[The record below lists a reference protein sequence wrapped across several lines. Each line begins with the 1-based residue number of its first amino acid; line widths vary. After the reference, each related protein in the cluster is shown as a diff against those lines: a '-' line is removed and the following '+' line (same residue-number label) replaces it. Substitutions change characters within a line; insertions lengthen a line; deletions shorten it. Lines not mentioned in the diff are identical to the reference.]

1 MKKFIYALI
10 LLVSWPA
17 FARQFDVEVI
27 IFKHNVDPSSFQES
41 WPDILAPINLE
52 RAFSYR
58 DKTMMSRNGAELLP
72 SGYYKLNETYTKLQN
87 HAGFKP
93 LVHVAWRQG
102 DSGSSRSPIFHIQ
115 AGQDFSDRFIADGRT
130 IEDAKADLSLIPL
143 NAPAPAPTPV
153 LVEGSE
159 TLEPESVATVK
170 SGPLLEL
177 DGTMQV
183 YVQHYLYVNTILDLK
198 VPGQHE
204 FIVNTPKEENEE
216 VVTDATSTVVDDTL
230 TESETITADIS
241 QVEDP
246 NADVQ
251 LGHLEN
257 ITPETEVKEFLKSY
271 RMEEKRKMR
280 SGETHYIDHPLMGMI
295 IQVRKV

>member
-1 MKKFIYALI
+1 MKKIIYALI
-10 LLVSWPA
+10 LLASWPS

-27 IFKHNVDPSSFQES
+27 IFKRNVEPSSYQES
-41 WPDILAPINLE
+41 WPDILAPINLDN
-52 RAFSYR
+52 AFSYR
-58 DKTMMSRNGAELLP
+58 DKKMMSRNGASLLP
-72 SGYYKLNETYTKLQN
+72 SGYYKLNEAYTKLQN

-115 AGQDFSDRFIADGRT
+115 AGQDFSDRFVADGRT
-130 IEDAKADLSLIPL
+130 IEDANADLSLVPL
-143 NAPAPAPTPV
+143 AAPKPA
-153 LVEGSE
+153 LIEGLE
-159 TLEPESVATVK
+159 TLDSDTATLS
-170 SGPLLEL
+170 SGSLLEL

-204 FIVNTPKEENEE
+204 FIVNTPKEEKDVITEARSFSDEVTTTETEE
-216 VVTDATSTVVDDTL
+216 LSTEATAI
-230 TESETITADIS
+230 EN
-241 QVEDP
+241 P

-251 LGHLEN
+251 LGHLEDV
-257 ITPETEVKEFLKSY
+257 TPNTEIKEFLKSY
-271 RMEEKRKMR
+271 RMEERRKMR
-280 SGETHYIDHPLMGMI
+280 SGETHYLDHPLMGMI

>member
-1 MKKFIYALI
+1 MKKIIYALI
-10 LLVSWPA
+10 LLASWPS

-27 IFKHNVDPSSFQES
+27 IFKRNVEPSSYQES
-41 WPDILAPINLE
+41 WPDILAPINLDN
-52 RAFSYR
+52 AFSYR
-58 DKTMMSRNGAELLP
+58 DKKMMSRNGASLLP
-72 SGYYKLNETYTKLQN
+72 SGYYKLNEAYTKLQN

-115 AGQDFSDRFIADGRT
+115 AGQDFSDRFVADGRT
-130 IEDAKADLSLIPL
+130 IEDANADLSLVPL
-143 NAPAPAPTPV
+143 AAPKPA
-153 LVEGSE
+153 LIEGAE
-159 TLEPESVATVK
+159 TLESDTATLS
-170 SGPLLEL
+170 SGSLLEL

-204 FIVNTPKEENEE
+204 FIVNTPKEEKDVITEARSFSDEVTTTETEE
-216 VVTDATSTVVDDTL
+216 LSTEATAI
-230 TESETITADIS
+230 EN
-241 QVEDP
+241 P

-251 LGHLEN
+251 LGHLEDV
-257 ITPETEVKEFLKSY
+257 TPNTEIKEFLKSY
-271 RMEEKRKMR
+271 RMEERRKMR
-280 SGETHYIDHPLMGMI
+280 SGETHYLDHPLMGMI

>member
-1 MKKFIYALI
+1 MKKIIYALI
-10 LLVSWPA
+10 LLASWPS

-27 IFKHNVDPSSFQES
+27 IFKRNVEPSSYQES
-41 WPDILAPINLE
+41 WPDILAPINLD

-58 DKTMMSRNGAELLP
+58 DKKMMSSNGASLLP
-72 SGYYKLNETYTKLQN
+72 SGYYKLNEAYTKLQN

-102 DSGSSRSPIFHIQ
+102 DSGASRSPIFHIQ
-115 AGQDFSDRFIADGRT
+115 AGQDFSDRFVADGRT
-130 IEDAKADLSLIPL
+130 IEDANADLSLVPL
-143 NAPAPAPTPV
+143 DAPKPALIEDTD
-153 LVEGSE
+153 
-159 TLEPESVATVK
+159 TLEADTTAATSS

-204 FIVNTPKEENEE
+204 FIVNTPTADKEEMM
-216 VVTDATSTVVDDTL
+216 T
-230 TESETITADIS
+230 ETISSNDSDI
-241 QVEDP
+241 QGDTTETNAVLIEDP

-251 LGHLEN
+251 LGHLEDV
-257 ITPETEVKEFLKSY
+257 TPETEVKEFLKSY

>member
-1 MKKFIYALI
+1 MKKIIYALI
-10 LLVSWPA
+10 LLASWPS

-27 IFKHNVDPSSFQES
+27 IFKRNVEPSSFQES
-41 WPDILAPINLE
+41 WPDILAPINLD

-58 DKTMMSRNGAELLP
+58 DKTMMTRNGAELLP
-72 SGYYKLNETYTKLQN
+72 SGYYKLNQTYTKLQN

-115 AGQDFSDRFIADGRT
+115 AGQDFSDRFVADGRT
-130 IEDAKADLSLIPL
+130 IEDAQADLSLVPL
-143 NAPAPAPTPV
+143 NAPAPKPA
-153 LVEGSE
+153 LVEGTE
-159 TLEPESVATVK
+159 TLEPESVTTMK

-204 FIVNTPKEENEE
+204 FIVNTPKEENET
-216 VVTDATSTVVDDTL
+216 VVTDTASITSDNTITG
-230 TESETITADIS
+230 SETDTAALAPI
-241 QVEDP
+241 EDP

-251 LGHLEN
+251 LGHLESV
-257 ITPETEVKEFLKSY
+257 TPDTEIKEFLKSY

>member
-1 MKKFIYALI
+1 MKKIIYALI
-10 LLVSWPA
+10 LLASWPS

-27 IFKHNVDPSSFQES
+27 IFKRNVEPSSYQES

-58 DKTMMSRNGAELLP
+58 DKKMMSRNGASLLP
-72 SGYYKLNETYTKLQN
+72 SGYYKLNAAYTKLQN

-115 AGQDFSDRFIADGRT
+115 AGQDFSDRFVADGRT
-130 IEDAKADLSLIPL
+130 IDDAKADLSLVPL
-143 NAPAPAPTPV
+143 DAPKPA
-153 LVEGSE
+153 LIEGSE
-159 TLEPESVATVK
+159 TLEVDTAATPS
-170 SGPLLEL
+170 SGSLLEL

-204 FIVNTPKEENEE
+204 FIVNTPKEE
-216 VVTDATSTVVDDTL
+216 VTTAETAELSTEATA
-230 TESETITADIS
+230 I
-241 QVEDP
+241 EDP

-251 LGHLEN
+251 LGHLEDV
-257 ITPETEVKEFLKSY
+257 TPETEIKEFLKSY
-271 RMEEKRKMR
+271 RMEERRKMR

>member
-1 MKKFIYALI
+1 MKKIIYALI
-10 LLVSWPA
+10 LLASWPS

-27 IFKHNVDPSSFQES
+27 IFKRNVEPSSYQES
-41 WPDILAPINLE
+41 WPDILAPINLD

-58 DKTMMSRNGAELLP
+58 DKKMMNSNGASLLP
-72 SGYYKLNETYTKLQN
+72 SGYYKLNEAYTKLQN

-115 AGQDFSDRFIADGRT
+115 AGQDFSDRFVADGRT
-130 IEDAKADLSLIPL
+130 IEDANADLSLVPL
-143 NAPAPAPTPV
+143 DAPKPA
-153 LVEGSE
+153 LIEGSE
-159 TLEPESVATVK
+159 TLEADTTATTPS

-183 YVQHYLYVNTILDLK
+183 YVQHYLYLNTILDLK

-204 FIVNTPKEENEE
+204 FIVSTPKEEKDVITE
-216 VVTDATSTVVDDTL
+216 TTSTSSDEVTT
-230 TESETITADIS
+230 TETAELSTEATAI
-241 QVEDP
+241 EDP

-251 LGHLEN
+251 LGHLEDV
-257 ITPETEVKEFLKSY
+257 TPETEIKEFLKSY
-271 RMEEKRKMR
+271 RMEERRKMR

>member
-1 MKKFIYALI
+1 MKKIIYALI
-10 LLVSWPA
+10 LLASWPS

-27 IFKHNVDPSSFQES
+27 IFKRNVEPSSYQES
-41 WPDILAPINLE
+41 WPDILAPINLDN
-52 RAFSYR
+52 AFSYR
-58 DKTMMSRNGAELLP
+58 DKKMMSRNGASLLP
-72 SGYYKLNETYTKLQN
+72 SGYYKLNEAYTKLQN

-115 AGQDFSDRFIADGRT
+115 AGQDFSDRFVADGRT
-130 IEDAKADLSLIPL
+130 IEDANADLSLVPL
-143 NAPAPAPTPV
+143 AAPKPA
-153 LVEGSE
+153 LIEGSE
-159 TLEPESVATVK
+159 TLESDTATLS
-170 SGPLLEL
+170 SGSLLEL

-204 FIVNTPKEENEE
+204 FIVNTPKEEKDVITEARSFSDEVTTTETEE
-216 VVTDATSTVVDDTL
+216 LSTEATAI
-230 TESETITADIS
+230 EN
-241 QVEDP
+241 P

-251 LGHLEN
+251 LGHLEDV
-257 ITPETEVKEFLKSY
+257 TPNTEIKEFLKSY
-271 RMEEKRKMR
+271 RMEERRKMR
-280 SGETHYIDHPLMGMI
+280 SGETHYLDHPLMGMI

>member
-1 MKKFIYALI
+1 MKKIIYALI
-10 LLVSWPA
+10 LLASWPS
-17 FARQFDVEVI
+17 FARQFDIEVI
-27 IFKHNVDPSSFQES
+27 IFKRNVEPSSFQES

-58 DKTMMSRNGAELLP
+58 DKTMMSRNGASLLP
-72 SGYYKLNETYTKLQN
+72 SGYYKLNKTYTKLQN

-115 AGQDFSDRFIADGRT
+115 AGQDFSDRFVADGRT
-130 IEDAKADLSLIPL
+130 IEDAKADLSLTPL
-143 NAPAPAPTPV
+143 DAPEPMPA
-153 LVEGSE
+153 LAEGSE
-159 TLEPESVATVK
+159 SLEPESVTAVK

-177 DGTMQV
+177 GGTMQV

-216 VVTDATSTVVDDTL
+216 VVTDTTSTTSDNTI
-230 TESETITADIS
+230 TESKTVTTGITQI
-241 QVEDP
+241 QDP

-251 LGHLEN
+251 LGHLEDV
-257 ITPETEVKEFLKSY
+257 TPETEVKEFLKSY

>member
-1 MKKFIYALI
+1 MKKIIYALI
-10 LLVSWPA
+10 LLASWPS

-27 IFKHNVDPSSFQES
+27 IFKRNVEPSSYQES
-41 WPDILAPINLE
+41 WPDVLDPINLE

-58 DKTMMSRNGAELLP
+58 DSAMMSQNGARLL
-72 SGYYKLNETYTKLQN
+72 SLSQYKLNNVYTKLQN

-102 DSGSSRSPIFHIQ
+102 DRGSSRSPIFHIQ
-115 AGQDFSDRFIADGRT
+115 AGQDFSDRFVADGRT
-130 IEDAKADLSLIPL
+130 IADAKADLALTPL
-143 NAPAPAPTPV
+143 NAPIAIEKKVDT
-153 LVEGSE
+153 SE
-159 TLEPESVATVK
+159 TAITETEVTEPVADT
-170 SGPLLEL
+170 SGSLLEL

-183 YVQHYLYVNTILDLK
+183 YVQHYLYVKTTLDLK

-204 FIVNTPKEENEE
+204 FIVNTPIEEKEITDVEVNEDTNITDENSSL
-216 VVTDATSTVVDDTL
+216 A
-230 TESETITADIS
+230 IK
-241 QVEDP
+241 EDP

-251 LGHLEN
+251 LGHLESV
-257 ITPETEVKEFLKSY
+257 TPETEVKEFLKSY
-271 RMEEKRKMR
+271 RMKEKRQMR

>member
-1 MKKFIYALI
+1 MKKIIYALI
-10 LLVSWPA
+10 LLASWPS

-27 IFKHNVDPSSFQES
+27 IFKRNVEPSSYQES

-58 DKTMMSRNGAELLP
+58 DKKMMSSNGASLLP
-72 SGYYKLNETYTKLQN
+72 SGYYKLNEAYTRLQN

-115 AGQDFSDRFIADGRT
+115 AGQDFSDRFVADGRT
-130 IEDAKADLSLIPL
+130 IEDANADLSLVPL
-143 NAPAPAPTPV
+143 DAPKPA
-153 LVEGSE
+153 LIEGSE
-159 TLEPESVATVK
+159 AIESDTTTATPS

-204 FIVNTPKEENEE
+204 FIVNTPKDEAKVITETVTATSDEVTTTENEE
-216 VVTDATSTVVDDTL
+216 LST
-230 TESETITADIS
+230 EAAAIEK
-241 QVEDP
+241 P

-251 LGHLEN
+251 LGHLEDV
-257 ITPETEVKEFLKSY
+257 TPDTEIKEFLKSY

>member
-1 MKKFIYALI
+1 MKKIIYALI
-10 LLVSWPA
+10 LLASWPS

-27 IFKHNVDPSSFQES
+27 IFKRNVEPSSYQES
-41 WPDILAPINLE
+41 WPDILAPINLDN
-52 RAFSYR
+52 AFSYR
-58 DKTMMSRNGAELLP
+58 DKKMMSRNGASLLP
-72 SGYYKLNETYTKLQN
+72 SGYYKLNEAYTKLQN

-115 AGQDFSDRFIADGRT
+115 AGQDFSDRFVADGRT
-130 IEDAKADLSLIPL
+130 IEDANADLSLVPL
-143 NAPAPAPTPV
+143 AAPKPA
-153 LVEGSE
+153 LIEGSE
-159 TLEPESVATVK
+159 TLESDTATLS
-170 SGPLLEL
+170 SGSLLEL

-204 FIVNTPKEENEE
+204 FIVNTPKKEKDVITEARSFSDEVTTTETEELSTE
-216 VVTDATSTVVDDTL
+216 ATAI
-230 TESETITADIS
+230 ES
-241 QVEDP
+241 P

-251 LGHLEN
+251 LGHLEDV
-257 ITPETEVKEFLKSY
+257 TPNTEIKEFLKSY
-271 RMEEKRKMR
+271 RMEERRKMR
-280 SGETHYIDHPLMGMI
+280 SGETHYLDHPLMGMI

>member
-10 LLVSWPA
+10 LLASWPS
-17 FARQFDVEVI
+17 FARQFDIEVI
-27 IFKHNVDPSSFQES
+27 IFKRNVEPSSFQES

-58 DKTMMSRNGAELLP
+58 DKKMMSSNGASLLP
-72 SGYYKLNETYTKLQN
+72 SGYYKLNEAYTKLQN

-115 AGQDFSDRFIADGRT
+115 AGQDFSDRFVADGRT
-130 IEDAKADLSLIPL
+130 IEDAKADLSLTPL
-143 NAPAPAPTPV
+143 DAPEPTPA

-204 FIVNTPKEENEE
+204 FIVNTPKEESDE
-216 VVTDATSTVVDDTL
+216 VATETASITSDDTI
-230 TESETITADIS
+230 TENKAVETGITP
-241 QVEDP
+241 VENP
-246 NADVQ
+246 NANVQ
-251 LGHLEN
+251 LGLLEDV
-257 ITPETEVKEFLKSY
+257 TPETEVKEFLKSY

>member
-1 MKKFIYALI
+1 MKKIIYALI
-10 LLVSWPA
+10 LLASWPS

-27 IFKHNVDPSSFQES
+27 IFKRNFEPSSYQES
-41 WPDILAPINLE
+41 WPDILAPINLDN
-52 RAFSYR
+52 AFSYR
-58 DKTMMSRNGAELLP
+58 HKKMMSRNGASLLP
-72 SGYYKLNETYTKLQN
+72 SGYYKLNEAYTKLQN

-115 AGQDFSDRFIADGRT
+115 AGQDFSDRFVADGRT
-130 IEDAKADLSLIPL
+130 IEDANADLSLVPL
-143 NAPAPAPTPV
+143 AAPKPA
-153 LVEGSE
+153 LIEGSE
-159 TLEPESVATVK
+159 TLESDTATLS
-170 SGPLLEL
+170 SGSLLEL

-204 FIVNTPKEENEE
+204 FIVNTPKEEKDVITEASSFSDEVTTTETEE
-216 VVTDATSTVVDDTL
+216 LSTEATAI
-230 TESETITADIS
+230 EN
-241 QVEDP
+241 P

-251 LGHLEN
+251 LGHLEDV
-257 ITPETEVKEFLKSY
+257 TPNTEIKEFLKSY
-271 RMEEKRKMR
+271 RMEERRKMR
-280 SGETHYIDHPLMGMI
+280 SGETHYLDHPLMGMI

>member
-1 MKKFIYALI
+1 MKKIIYALI
-10 LLVSWPA
+10 LLASWPS

-27 IFKHNVDPSSFQES
+27 IFKRNVEPSSYQES
-41 WPDILAPINLE
+41 WPDILAPINLDN
-52 RAFSYR
+52 AFSYR
-58 DKTMMSRNGAELLP
+58 DKKMMSRNGASLLP
-72 SGYYKLNETYTKLQN
+72 SGYYKLNEAYTKLQN

-115 AGQDFSDRFIADGRT
+115 AGQDFSDRFVADGRT
-130 IEDAKADLSLIPL
+130 IEDANADLSLVPL
-143 NAPAPAPTPV
+143 AAPKPA
-153 LVEGSE
+153 LIEGSE
-159 TLEPESVATVK
+159 TLESDTATLS
-170 SGPLLEL
+170 SGSLLEL

-204 FIVNTPKEENEE
+204 FIVNTPKEEKDVITEASSFSDEVTTTETEE
-216 VVTDATSTVVDDTL
+216 LSTEATAI
-230 TESETITADIS
+230 EN
-241 QVEDP
+241 P

-251 LGHLEN
+251 LGHLEDV
-257 ITPETEVKEFLKSY
+257 TPNTEIKEFLKSY
-271 RMEEKRKMR
+271 RMEERRKMR
-280 SGETHYIDHPLMGMI
+280 SGETHYLDHPLMGMI

>member
-1 MKKFIYALI
+1 MKKIIYALI
-10 LLVSWPA
+10 LLASWPS

-27 IFKHNVDPSSFQES
+27 IFKRNVEPSSYQES

-58 DKTMMSRNGAELLP
+58 DKKMMSRNGASLLP
-72 SGYYKLNETYTKLQN
+72 SGYYKLNEAYTRLQN

-115 AGQDFSDRFIADGRT
+115 AGQDFSDRFVADGRT
-130 IEDAKADLSLIPL
+130 IEDANADLSLIPL
-143 NAPAPAPTPV
+143 DAPKPA
-153 LVEGSE
+153 LIEGAE
-159 TLEPESVATVK
+159 TLESDTAATPS

-204 FIVNTPKEENEE
+204 FIVNTPKEEKE
-216 VVTDATSTVVDDTL
+216 VITEATSTSSDEVTT
-230 TESETITADIS
+230 TETAELSTQATAI
-241 QVEDP
+241 EDP

-251 LGHLEN
+251 LGHLEDV
-257 ITPETEVKEFLKSY
+257 TPDTEIKEFLKSY